1 MMVVILGG
9 LQSISADM
17 YEAATVEG
25 ASRRQQFWS
34 ITLPLL
40 KPTLVPAVILSV
52 VWTFNMFNIIYLV
65 SGGEPAGA
73 NEILVTKAYKI
84 AFEEYRY
91 GYAAA
96 YSVVIFMI
104 LLVYGVFQTRVTRAT
119 EAMHK

>member
-1 MMVVILGG
+1 
-9 LQSISADM
+9 M

-25 ASRRQQFWS
+25 ATRWQQFWR

-40 KPTLVPAVILSV
+40 KPTLIPAVILSV

>member
-1 MMVVILGG
+1 
-9 LQSISADM
+9 M

-25 ASRRQQFWS
+25 ASRWQQFWR

-40 KPTLVPAVILSV
+40 KPTLIPAVILSV